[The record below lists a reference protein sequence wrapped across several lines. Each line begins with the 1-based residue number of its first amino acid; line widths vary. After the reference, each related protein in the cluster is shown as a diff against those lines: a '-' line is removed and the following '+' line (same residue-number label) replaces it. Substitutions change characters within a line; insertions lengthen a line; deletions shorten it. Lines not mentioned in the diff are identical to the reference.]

1 MFNLVLNTSLY
12 SIVRDLYLNNFRLK
26 SEIKYKHIYN
36 HQYEVSKAFPSKVS
50 KYGAFS
56 GWYFPVFELNTEIY
70 EVNLR
75 IQSEYRKIPTRKN
88 SVFGY
93 FSRNVSKTAP
103 SKVSKIDS

>member
-12 SIVRDLYLNNFRLK
+12 SIVRDLYLNNLRLK

-56 GWYFPVFELNTEIY
+56 GPYFPVFLYLSSIMTK
-70 EVNLR
+70 
-75 IQSEYRKIPTRKN
+75 YRWITLKILWCSQRK
-88 SVFGY
+88 F
-93 FSRNVSKTAP
+93 F
-103 SKVSKIDS
+103 KVRLATFHYHMFKS